1 MADYLI
7 LKQESGAAP
16 GPGGWQVVN
25 LAKNKTADVA
35 GATAALTESYNG
47 PGRYGVV
54 RADNART
61 VTLSQAAP
69 AITDDPSP
77 AW

>member
-7 LKQESGAAP
+7 LKKNETQT
-16 GPGGWQVVN
+16 GPEAWKVMN
-25 LAKNKTADVA
+25 LVKGKTADQA

-47 PGRYGVV
+47 PGKYGVL

-61 VTLSQAAP
+61 VTVGTTPKLTEDETP
-69 AITDDPSP
+69 EF
-77 AW
+77 